1 MAAQLEV
8 IGLQWEHRNRISIVD
23 TPSSLQF
30 KHLLHQVQQ
39 MYDMI
44 ETARV
49 ENDGSG
55 SFDDVSDKLVN
66 APWIWTGSC
75 FARPQQ
81 IAFQCDSDLEPI
93 LHSAPS
99 ELIIARSLLE
109 AFNIKSKFEAVDYL
123 VALKNLPRNTILGDG
138 LVRTC
143 LKLYSLL
150 ADDMTSLESVILQF
164 AQEGLV
170 LLDERNRLVSAVL
183 LTYDDMDWDTSSEVR
198 RGCRFANKSI
208 PREIA
213 IKLGASSLHF
223 RLGETSLSSS
233 KVLCP
238 SVNSLQRILP
248 NSKEWYFVFFSEVLL
263 AVERLGGTQVDFF
276 VDYRHHASQR
286 VIQPSLQTLQDEAIC
301 VHVHGL
307 VLTADDVNGLFG
319 GESSRSGFLAGFF
332 FSDCMQILSGDG
344 FYVLDPNGSYLT
356 VAEATSTPTL
366 FPSQAPKEAARRYD
380 ILSEDFLRY
389 PDQLLPFCTLP
400 SCPGNIARGT
410 QSTLIRFPWRK
421 TESSLSSYTLKE
433 KQAERLVKFIQDR
446 LYDTL
451 VFTESVHRVSVWSVG
466 KGSEFAKDCH
476 GEAALDSPE
485 STLKRRNSTRLNPE
499 WKRKFSIQ
507 SFFKS
512 PVTPENQM
520 EFSIT
525 LELNNA
531 HYRDTWL
538 FSDNIGAGRSRDL
551 VTSAVH
557 EALNSTPYVSVAC
570 HLLRDGH
577 TPPKLRGRL
586 FKIVDTCQ
594 QVGLPIHVNGCF
606 KKNMKEKQLVI
617 NATGV
622 NGSAFNGTSG
632 SEAQLKAH
640 WNRVLLE
647 DGVVDAYLK
656 LLLVAKRRHETANP
670 KALYYVW
677 PAIVSVCVLHT
688 IYLGHSGY
696 SF

>member
-1 MAAQLEV
+1 M
-8 IGLQWEHRNRISIVD
+8 SIVD
-23 TPSSLQF
+23 SPSSLQF
-30 KHLLHQVQQ
+30 KHLLNQVQQ

-49 ENDGSG
+49 ENGG
-55 SFDDVSDKLVN
+55 NALFDSICDKLSN

-81 IAFQCDSDLEPI
+81 IALLCDSDLEPI

-109 AFNIKSKFEAVDYL
+109 AFNVKTKFESVDYL

-138 LVRTC
+138 LVQTC
-143 LKLYSLL
+143 LKLYSFL
-150 ADDMTSLESVILQF
+150 ADDLSSLDSVIPQF

-170 LLDERNRLVSAVL
+170 LLDDQNRLVSAIL
-183 LTYDDMDWDTSSEVR
+183 LTYDDMDWDTSSEFR
-198 RGCRFANKSI
+198 RGCRFASKSI

-213 IKLGASSLHF
+213 VKLGASSLHF

-238 SVNSLQRILP
+238 SVTSLQHILP
-248 NSKEWYFVFFSEVLL
+248 NSKEWYHVFFSEVML

-301 VHVHGL
+301 VHVHGM
-307 VLTADDVNGLFG
+307 VLTADDVNGLYG
-319 GESSRSGFLAGFF
+319 GESSRAGFLAGFF

-344 FYVLDPNGSYLT
+344 FYVLDPSGSYLT
-356 VAEATSTPTL
+356 VAEAPSPPTL

-400 SCPGNIARGT
+400 SCPGNVARGT

-421 TESSLSSYTLKE
+421 TESILSAYTLKV
-433 KQAERLVKFIQDR
+433 KQAERLVTFIQDR

-451 VFTESVHRVSVWSVG
+451 VFTESVYRVSVWSVG
-466 KGSEFAKDCH
+466 KSSEFVKDCH
-476 GEAALDSPE
+476 GEASLNSPE
-485 STLKRRNSTRLNPE
+485 STLKLRNSTRLNLE
-499 WKRKFSIQ
+499 WRKKFSFQ

-520 EFSIT
+520 EFSIS
-525 LELNNA
+525 LEINNA

-551 VTSAVH
+551 VSSAVH

-570 HLLRDGH
+570 HLFRDGH

-594 QVGLPIHVNGCF
+594 QVGLPLHINGCF
-606 KKNMKEKQLVI
+606 KKNMKEKQLAI
-617 NATGV
+617 SANGV
-622 NGSAFNGTSG
+622 NGDAFNGTSG

-640 WNRVLLE
+640 WNRVLIE

-656 LLLVAKRRHETANP
+656 LLLVAKRRHEATNP
-670 KALYYVW
+670 KALYRVW
-677 PAIVSVCVLHT
+677 PALVSVCIGQTECL
-688 IYLGHSGY
+688 
-696 SF
+696 